1 MIQSIKSL
9 CRWDDWRNRD
19 LPHSIWS
26 CLCCYEVGPFSII
39 LNLLVIITALWMLS
53 LKKGDSVETEKE
65 LNFIFR
71 YTPNRTKTVLMGI
84 KMIYNL
90 NYFKRSINQKSD
102 VTIWNVTPKGVW
114 GNPEDGFK
122 FPLGVKWSLKLMLLF
137 SCKTAKRPLLT
148 SGIHFSKGK

>member
-1 MIQSIKSL
+1 
-9 CRWDDWRNRD
+9 
-19 LPHSIWS
+19 
-26 CLCCYEVGPFSII
+26 
-39 LNLLVIITALWMLS
+39 MLS

-102 VTIWNVTPKGVW
+102 VTI
-114 GNPEDGFK
+114 
-122 FPLGVKWSLKLMLLF
+122 
-137 SCKTAKRPLLT
+137 
-148 SGIHFSKGK
+148 